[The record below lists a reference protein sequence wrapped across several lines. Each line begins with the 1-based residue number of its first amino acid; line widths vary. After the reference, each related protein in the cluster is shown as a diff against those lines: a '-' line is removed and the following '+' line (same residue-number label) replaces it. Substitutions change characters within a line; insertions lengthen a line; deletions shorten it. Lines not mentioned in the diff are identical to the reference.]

1 MRFMSAFRTCIYST
15 CHPVRFGKLPT
26 RILLGRKFLRYILK
40 ASRQVIKIRC
50 FDQLKYKKKGHG
62 FALKISRAYGGN
74 LQDCTLKILHATFL
88 DLNARTSIGV
98 GGKQHEDVNHCR
110 VRIKCA
116 LCANP
121 PVAQTPHCWQE
132 ICAETLR
139 FVTATLTFFSGFTS
153 ALIGVFLLDP
163 LHHSSC
169 FLSKLLSSPY
179 SIFPF
184 TSTPWQLPPLFPSL
198 SSILTRSK
206 KKKLI
211 RGAERKKMPCRSS
224 CPHNLHP

>member
-1 MRFMSAFRTCIYST
+1 MQGRVSAWVANST
-15 CHPVRFGKLPT
+15 KMWIT
-26 RILLGRKFLRYILK
+26 A
-40 ASRQVIKIRC
+40 ASPRW
-50 FDQLKYKKKGHG
+50 
-62 FALKISRAYGGN
+62 
-74 LQDCTLKILHATFL
+74 
-88 DLNARTSIGV
+88 
-98 GGKQHEDVNHCR
+98 
-110 VRIKCA
+110 IKCA

-139 FVTATLTFFSGFTS
+139 FVTATLTFSSGFTS

-206 KKKLI
+206 KKKAHQ
-211 RGAERKKMPCRSS
+211 GSRKKKK
-224 CPHNLHP
+224 CPAGLPVHTIFTRKPWMSALKMWTKTRRAVHHELTDAGSHISTQAA